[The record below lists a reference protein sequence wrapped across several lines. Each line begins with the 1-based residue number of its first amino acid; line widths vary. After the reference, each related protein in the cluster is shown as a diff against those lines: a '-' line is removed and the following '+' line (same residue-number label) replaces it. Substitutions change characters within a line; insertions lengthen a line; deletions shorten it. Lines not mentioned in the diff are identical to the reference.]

1 MSEHSLISAL
11 EPRLLWQSFVALNEV
26 PRPSKKEERVIAFML
41 DFAKSLDLA
50 VDQDAVGNIRVL
62 KPATAGME
70 SLPVVTLQ
78 SHLDMVHQKNKETV
92 FDFDLQGI
100 QMFLEGDWVKAKG
113 TTLGADNGIGV
124 AAIMALLQSTDI
136 PHGPLE
142 ALFTVDEETGMTG
155 AKGLAENWL
164 SGKYLLNLD
173 TEDDD
178 EISMGCAG
186 GIDIT
191 ISASFDTVALGIDLV
206 PFQLKI
212 AGLQGGH
219 SGMDIHK
226 GFGNA
231 NLIANDLLA
240 SFSEK
245 FSVQLVSING
255 GSLRNAIPRES
266 ILSFVVPKSQRAS
279 LEAFAAVQIHE
290 AIKAFAE
297 VEQDLNIL
305 LTANDTTDH
314 MGLSVSDTLSLCKH
328 IKGVHHGVYQWSASV
343 PDLVE
348 TSNNVARVTLSKGVL
363 EIACLCR
370 SAVERAKMDLA
381 HKIKGG
387 FDSEVFEVKFSGD
400 YPGWAP
406 NVNSE
411 LLKTAS
417 GLYESMF
424 QETPRVV
431 ACHAGLECGLLG
443 AHYPEMDMVSF
454 GPNIRGAHSPDEKVS
469 VTSVQKFWGY
479 LCQLLTQIS

>member
-1 MSEHSLISAL
+1 MSEHSLISVLA
-11 EPRLLWQSFVALNEV
+11 PSLLWQSFVALNEV
-26 PRPSKKEERVIAFML
+26 PRPSKKEEKVIAFML
-41 DFAKSLDLA
+41 DFAKSLGLE

-92 FDFDLQGI
+92 FDFNTQGI
-100 QMFLEGDWVKAKG
+100 QMVLEGDWVKAKG

-124 AAIMALLQSTDI
+124 AAIMALLQATDI

-142 ALFTVDEETGMTG
+142 ALFTVDEETSMTG
-155 AKGLAENWL
+155 AKGLAKNWL

-178 EISMGCAG
+178 EISIGCAG

-191 ISASFDTVALGIDLV
+191 VSASFDVVALGEDLISLT
-206 PFQLKI
+206 LKI
-212 AGLQGGH
+212 TGLQGGH

-231 NLIANDLLA
+231 NLIANDLLG
-240 SFSEK
+240 SFTDK
-245 FSVQLVSING
+245 FNVQLHSIQG

-266 ILSFVVPKSQRAS
+266 TISFVVPRSQRAS
-279 LEAFAAVQIHE
+279 LEAFAAVQFQE
-290 AIKAFAE
+290 TIKAFAG
-297 VEQDLNIL
+297 VEENLNIL
-305 LTANDTTDH
+305 LTAYGTTEN
-314 MGLSVSDTLSLCKH
+314 MGLSVSDTQSLCKQ
-328 IKGVHHGVYQWSASV
+328 IKDIHNGVYQWSATV

-348 TSNNVARVTLSKGVL
+348 TSNNVARITLSNGVL

-370 SAVERAKMDLA
+370 SAVEVAKMDLA
-381 HKIKGG
+381 QQIKAG
-387 FDSEVFEVKFSGD
+387 FDPAVYAVTFSGD

-406 NVNSE
+406 NTSSQ

-443 AHYPEMDMVSF
+443 AHYPAMDMVSF

-469 VTSVQKFWGY
+469 VVSVQKFWKY
-479 LCQLLTQIS
+479 LLQLLKSVS